1 MKSFKFFQSPILYP
15 KGYLKNDI
23 EIGYYAF
30 GWRSAKNGYNYA
42 CADHFTPRKKKVWLA
57 GYYNY
62 LSYEEFGKIPSG
74 I

>member
-1 MKSFKFFQSPILYP
+1 MIKDFKFFQTILYP

-30 GWRSAKNGYNYA
+30 GWRAAKNRYNYA

-62 LSYEEFGKIPSG
+62 LSYKEFGKIPSG